1 MSTVG
6 LSFRNV
12 GNMNLNDGNADGAD
26 AVGDGDGG
34 VGIGSR
40 IHHYATIEAVS
51 LLQFVDDDAFV
62 VGLEIGNLVLWKTT
76 AQLGQKVLKRDV
88 SVDFGFAFAQEV
100 QVGTVENEDF
110 HALKEFSLP
119 RQNYWILAGC

>member
-12 GNMNLNDGNADGAD
+12 GNMNLNDGNTYGAD
-26 AVGDGDGG
+26 AVGDSDRG
-34 VGIGSR
+34 VSVGSR
-40 IHHYATIEAVS
+40 IHHYATIKTVS
-51 LLQFVDDDAFV
+51 LLQFVNDDAFV

-100 QVGTVENEDF
+100 QVGAVENEDF

-119 RQNYWILAGC
+119 RQNYWIPACY

>member
-12 GNMNLNDGNADGAD
+12 GNMNLNDGNTDGAD

-62 VGLEIGNLVLWKTT
+62 VGLEIGNLVLWKAT
-76 AQLGQKVLKRDV
+76 AQPGQKVLKRDV

-100 QVGTVENEDF
+100 QVGAVENEDF

-119 RQNYWILAGC
+119 RQNYWILACY